1 MPQLQ
6 TTDVLRFVRSSLA
19 ERFSL
24 KPDMATDVQIDE
36 QLRAGIELKGVNA
49 ITLILAIFI
58 ASVGLNVNSTAV
70 IIGAMLIS
78 PLMGPIMGVGYGV
91 AIYDF
96 PLIRKSIL
104 NLAIAT
110 GISLLT
116 STVYFLVTPL
126 SEAQSELLARTSPS
140 FWDVAIAV
148 LGGLAGAI
156 GMTRKEKSNV
166 IPGVAIATA
175 LMPPLCTAGY
185 GIAHLNS
192 SYFIGALYLFSI
204 NCVFIAV
211 ATVVVMGY
219 LHLPHKNFV
228 DQQTEK
234 KLKLVLYSVVAVT
247 ALPSFFLA
255 YKLVQ
260 QEIFKS
266 TALQFIDR
274 EIQSETV
281 QVAKTSIDPSN
292 RKIDVTLVGDLLPK
306 QRIEELNSK
315 LPKSGLSATKLS
327 IYQGAD
333 NRIDVTAIREG
344 ILDNLYRNSVQ
355 AVQERD
361 KIIAELEEKI
371 RTISNE
377 DRLSDSFM
385 QELKAQHPV
394 IQNALVGRG
403 DFFSDE
409 SASEVQPNKKVA
421 VLVATVKS
429 PLPRSER
436 QRLERW
442 FQVVT
447 QDSSARVVLEVQ
459 KR

>member
-1 MPQLQ
+1 
-6 TTDVLRFVRSSLA
+6 
-19 ERFSL
+19 
-24 KPDMATDVQIDE
+24 MANDTQIDE
-36 QLRAGIELKGVNA
+36 QIRAGIELKGVNA

-78 PLMGPIMGVGYGV
+78 PLMGPIMGAGYGV

-96 PLIRKSIL
+96 PLIRKSVL
-104 NLAIAT
+104 NLAIAA
-110 GISLLT
+110 GISLIS
-116 STVYFLVTPL
+116 STVYFLITPL
-126 SEAQSELLARTSPS
+126 GEAQSELLARTSPS

-192 SYFIGALYLFSI
+192 SYFVGALYLFSI

-219 LHLPHKNFV
+219 LNLPHKNFV
-228 DQQTEK
+228 DQKTEK
-234 KLKLVLYSVVAVT
+234 KMKLVLYGVVAVT

-281 QVAKTSIDPSN
+281 QVAKTNIDPSN

-315 LPKSGLSATKLS
+315 LPKSGLSSTKLS

-355 AVQERD
+355 AVQDRD
-361 KIIAELEEKI
+361 KTIAELEAKI
-371 RTISNE
+371 RAISTE
-377 DRLSDSFM
+377 EQLAESFIL
-385 QELKAQHPV
+385 QLKAQHPV
-394 IQNALVGRG
+394 IQSAIVGRG
-403 DFFSDE
+403 DFFSE
-409 SASEVQPNKKVA
+409 SETSNEESHSKKKVA
-421 VLVATVKS
+421 LLVATLKS
-429 PLPRSER
+429 PMPRDER

-442 FQVVT
+442 FQIVS
-447 QDSSARVVLEVQ
+447 QDESARVVLEVK